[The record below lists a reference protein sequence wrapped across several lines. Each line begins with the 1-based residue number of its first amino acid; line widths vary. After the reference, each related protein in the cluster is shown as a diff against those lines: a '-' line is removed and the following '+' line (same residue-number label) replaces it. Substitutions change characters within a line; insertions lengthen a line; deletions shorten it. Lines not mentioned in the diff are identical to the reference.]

1 MLAQVPKDWNSY
13 YPKIHEDLTDTY
25 DDIAI
30 ITVIEVI
37 IKIGGEFV
45 PCVIVAL
52 RGQRFVDEAIE

>member
-1 MLAQVPKDWNSY
+1 
-13 YPKIHEDLTDTY
+13 LTDTY

-30 ITVIEVI
+30 ITVIEVS